1 MKPIN
6 LKSVFVVAILLV
18 TVFQVRA
25 QMEEAYKL
33 ANEMVR
39 EKLYREDH
47 SNIKV
52 LDDLTKN
59 DIVVINGTYDHIS
72 QVLTSLK
79 IPYVEIDQSQLM
91 VAKLRPDQTIFV
103 NCGSA
108 FSAEMARKMAS
119 FVEAGGQLITTDWA
133 LTSVIEL
140 AFPNTIAYNQKA
152 TADEVVRI
160 EVVDKRDSVMLGFLD
175 EKADP
180 VWWLEGSSY
189 PIKVLNPEKV
199 KVLIRSKE
207 LKEKYGEEAVVV
219 RFNHGKGTVYH
230 MLSHLYL
237 QRTETR
243 EGKQDMAAAEYF
255 KDKGASNEAISKAAG
270 SGVTYG
276 QVQSANTTSDFVS
289 RLIISQKKKSESSK
303 SDK

>member
-1 MKPIN
+1 MKLLN
-6 LKSVFVVAILLV
+6 LTSALVFVIFLLA
-18 TVFQVRA
+18 VFQVRA

-39 EKLYREDH
+39 EKLYREDR

-59 DIVVINGTYDHIS
+59 DIVVITGTYDHIS

-79 IPYVEIDQSQLM
+79 IPFAEIDQHEL
-91 VAKLRPDQTIFV
+91 AAAELKPHQTVFV
-103 NCGSA
+103 NCASA
-108 FSAEMARKMAS
+108 FPAEMARKLAT

-133 LTSVIEL
+133 LLNVIEL
-140 AFPNTIAYNQKA
+140 AFPNTIAFNKNA
-152 TADEVVRI
+152 TADEVVRV
-160 EVVDKRDSVMLGFLD
+160 EVVDKQDSVVLGFLD
-175 EKADP
+175 EQAVP

-199 KVLIRSKE
+199 KVLIKSKE
-207 LKEKYGEEAVVV
+207 LKEKYGDEAVVV
-219 RFNHGKGTVYH
+219 RFHQGKGTVYH

-243 EGKQDMAAAEYF
+243 EGKQELAAVEYF
-255 KDKGASNEAISKAAG
+255 KDKGASHETISKAAG

-289 RLIISQKKKSESSK
+289 RLIINQKRKAVSDNSEK
-303 SDK
+303 

>member
-1 MKPIN
+1 MKSFN
-6 LKSVFVVAILLV
+6 LKTAFVSAVLVLISLV
-18 TVFQVRA
+18 TYA
-25 QMEEAYKL
+25 QMDEAYKL

-39 EKLYREDH
+39 EKLYREDR

-59 DIVVINGTYDHIS
+59 DIVVINGTYDHIG
-72 QVLTSLK
+72 QVLNSLK
-79 IPYVEIDQSQLM
+79 IPFVEIDQSQLIS
-91 VAKLRPDQTIFV
+91 AKLEPHQTVFV
-103 NCGSA
+103 NCASG
-108 FSAEMARKMAS
+108 FSPDMARKLAT

-133 LTSVIEL
+133 LLNVIQV
-140 AFPNTIAYNQKA
+140 AFPNTIAYNERA
-152 TADEVVRI
+152 TADEVVRV
-160 EVVDKRDSVMLGFLD
+160 EVVDKQDSVVLGFLD
-175 EKADP
+175 EKAAP

-199 KVLIRSKE
+199 KVLIKSKE

-243 EGKQDMAAAEYF
+243 EGKQELAATEYF
-255 KDKGASNEAISKAAG
+255 KDKGASNETISKAAG

-289 RLIISQKKKSESSK
+289 RIIIKQRKKVTTNNK
-303 SDK
+303 

>member
-1 MKPIN
+1 MKPAN
-6 LKSVFVVAILLV
+6 LKPAFVSIILLLISL
-18 TVFQVRA
+18 TTYA
-25 QMEEAYKL
+25 QMDEAYKL

-47 SNIKV
+47 TNIKV
-52 LDDLTKN
+52 LDGLTDN
-59 DIVVINGTYDHIS
+59 DIIVIRGTYDHIG
-72 QVLTSLK
+72 QVLHSLK
-79 IPYVEIDQSQLM
+79 IPYAEIDQEDLLS
-91 VAKLRPDQTIFV
+91 AKLKPHQTVFV
-103 NCGSA
+103 NCASS
-108 FSAEMARKMAS
+108 FSADMARKLAT

-133 LTSVIEL
+133 LLNVIEV
-140 AFPNTIAYNQKA
+140 AFPNTIAFNQQP
-152 TADEVVRI
+152 TADEVVRV
-160 EVVDKRDSVMLGFLD
+160 EVVDKQDSVVLGFLD
-175 EKADP
+175 EKAAP

-199 KVLIRSKE
+199 KVLIKSKE

-219 RFNHGKGTVYH
+219 RFSHGKGTVYH

-243 EGKQDMAAAEYF
+243 EGKQDLAATEYF
-255 KDKGASNEAISKAAG
+255 KDKGASSETISKAAG

-276 QVQSANTTSDFVS
+276 EVQSANTTSDFVS
-289 RLIISQKKKSESSK
+289 RLIINQKKKAETPK

>member
-1 MKPIN
+1 MKRIN
-6 LKSVFVVAILLV
+6 LKPVFALALILF
-18 TVFQVRA
+18 TAFQVQA
-25 QMEEAYKL
+25 QMDEAYKL

-39 EKLYREDH
+39 EKLYREDR
-47 SNIKV
+47 SNIKM
-52 LDDLTKN
+52 LDGLTDN
-59 DIVVINGTYDHIS
+59 DIIVVTGTYDHIG
-72 QVLTSLK
+72 QVLRSLK
-79 IPYVEIDQSQLM
+79 IPHAEIDPSQLM
-91 VAKLRPDQTIFV
+91 AATLTPHQTVFV
-103 NCGSA
+103 NCASG
-108 FSAEMARKMAS
+108 FSPDMARKLAT

-133 LTSVIEL
+133 LLNVIQV
-140 AFPNTIAYNQKA
+140 AFPNTIAYNERA
-152 TADEVVRI
+152 TADEVVRV
-160 EVVDKRDSVMLGFLD
+160 EVVDKQDSVVLGFLD
-175 EKADP
+175 EKAAP

-243 EGKQDMAAAEYF
+243 EGKQDLAAAEYF
-255 KDKGASNEAISKAAG
+255 KDKGASKEIISKASG

-289 RLIISQKKKSESSK
+289 RIIINQKKKTEIPK
-303 SDK
+303 SNK